1 MEEKRCY
8 TVKEVARTLGVCR
21 QTVYKLLKE
30 KEFASTKVGGNY
42 RINKRSFD
50 EWFDN
55 CSPKHTE

>member
-42 RINKRSFD
+42 RINKKTTRKID
-50 EWFDN
+50 IA
-55 CSPKHTE
+55 HTTINLR